1 MFTDG
6 NFDGWTNVGKAVRGG
21 EDVVPVDQGP
31 SAEEL
36 VPLPQDDGEGE
47 ALEIHPVC
55 FITDTSNLR
64 VVRPFEFPY
73 MVHATSL
80 I

>member
-47 ALEIHPVC
+47 ALEIQW
-55 FITDTSNLR
+55 FITDISNFRL
-64 VVRPFEFPY
+64 VCPLEFPY
-73 MVHATSL
+73 KVHATSL

>member
-1 MFTDG
+1 MFADG
-6 NFDGWTNVGKAVRGG
+6 NFDGTTLIPVGETVCRG

-47 ALEIHPVC
+47 TLEIHPVW
-55 FITDTSNLR
+55 FITDTSNFRLVCPLR
-64 VVRPFEFPY
+64 FP
-73 MVHATSL
+73 
-80 I
+80 